1 MHLDLLS
8 GGEDRGRHG
17 HTGSN
22 RQLIDFYL
30 VFDVLPSEDPI
41 ADFSRK
47 CVFAAFLL
55 YLDMFGT
62 DGEHRL
68 ARFLGLARNL

>member
-8 GGEDRGRHG
+8 WGIDRGWHG
-17 HTGSN
+17 HAGSN

-41 ADFSRK
+41 ADFSWK
-47 CVFAAFLL
+47 GVFAAFLL

-62 DGEHRL
+62 DGEYRL
-68 ARFLGLARNL
+68 ARFLGLARDL